1 MKQRLLEQVGRSAR
15 LKVLNELK
23 RTPAGMPV
31 RALADKLGMS
41 YMGVKDLCIDL
52 EKRGLLDTWRHPS
65 KVGRPQMLYR
75 LTARTHE
82 LFPQAS
88 NPLTIS
94 ILEVARTLY
103 GAAAPEKLLLFSYQ
117 KASEQYASRLKGET
131 LEQRVES
138 LVRLRDQDGYMSEVD
153 RGEGGELAIVEHHS
167 PVLDVLRAFPIV
179 AKFETELFERL
190 LRAAVRREESAVSGL
205 YQVTFRIPGSAP
217 AAEPKTR

>member
-1 MKQRLLEQVGRSAR
+1 
-15 LKVLNELK
+15 
-23 RTPAGMPV
+23 V
-31 RALADKLGMS
+31 RALAEKLGMS

-52 EKRGLLDTWRHPS
+52 EKRGLLDTWRLPT

-103 GAAAPEKLLLFSYQ
+103 GATAPEKLLLFSYQ
-117 KASEQYASRLKGET
+117 KTGEQYASRLKGST
-131 LEQRVES
+131 LVERIES
-138 LVRLRDQDGYMSEVD
+138 LVRQRDQDGYMSVVD
-153 RGEGGELAIVEHHS
+153 TGEGGELAVVEHHS
-167 PVLDVLRAFPIV
+167 PVLDILRAFPIV

-190 LRAAVRREESAVSGL
+190 LQTSVRREESAVSGL
-205 YQVTFRIPGSAP
+205 FQVTFRIVASRP
-217 AAEPKTR
+217 AAAPESG